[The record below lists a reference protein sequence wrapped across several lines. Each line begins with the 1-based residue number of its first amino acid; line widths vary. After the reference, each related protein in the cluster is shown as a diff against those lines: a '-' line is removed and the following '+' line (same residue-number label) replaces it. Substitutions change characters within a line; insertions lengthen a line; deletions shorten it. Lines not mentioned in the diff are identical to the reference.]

1 MTRGPLISGCGRSFA
16 YICLLSDLRIACVV
30 GTRNQYSLRLINF
43 NFNKR
48 NSYINLF
55 GGYWGYILFYVFK
68 NKELVLNYFLNLK
81 THLVIF
87 LIKNNF

>member
-55 GGYWGYILFYVFK
+55 GGYG
-68 NKELVLNYFLNLK
+68 
-81 THLVIF
+81 VIF
-87 LIKNNF
+87 CFMFLKIKNLF